1 MTRISM
7 FCDLNINKVYRNYI
21 CKKILNKRGYFIN
34 CFEADYQNKYDVQ
47 GMYIILLY
55 YELNITRILL
65 HTVCKALLSKSVL

>member
-34 CFEADYQNKYDVQ
+34 CFEADYQNKYDV
-47 GMYIILLY
+47 
-55 YELNITRILL
+55 
-65 HTVCKALLSKSVL
+65 